1 MKKLIKADLSRVLEL
16 TADHQPVDRAA
27 LAAATK
33 SLSQSRSND
42 YLFLV
47 RKDRFHLMDLSEV
60 YADGSDSNSFL
71 AALET
76 QTCWP
81 VFAMLL
87 HVECVEHGVHRGSVI
102 LADHSDLVRDV
113 AFAAAHIREMV
124 HRCVR
129 YASQCTMME
138 LITYLKTGRC
148 D

>member
-16 TADHQPVDRAA
+16 IAAYQPVDRAA
-27 LAAATK
+27 LTAAAK

-47 RKDRFHLMDLSEV
+47 RKDRFRLMDLSEV

-81 VFAMLL
+81 V
-87 HVECVEHGVHRGSVI
+87 
-102 LADHSDLVRDV
+102 
-113 AFAAAHIREMV
+113 
-124 HRCVR
+124 
-129 YASQCTMME
+129 
-138 LITYLKTGRC
+138 
-148 D
+148 

>member
-1 MKKLIKADLSRVLEL
+1 M
-16 TADHQPVDRAA
+16 
-27 LAAATK
+27 AAATK

-81 VFAMLL
+81 VLAMLL

-113 AFAAAHIREMV
+113 AFAAALPDAQREAHIREW
-124 HRCVR
+124 
-129 YASQCTMME
+129 YAAVCAMRRSVP
-138 LITYLKTGRC
+138 
-148 D
+148 

>member
-1 MKKLIKADLSRVLEL
+1 MLEL
-16 TADHQPVDRAA
+16 IAAYQPVDRAA
-27 LAAATK
+27 LTAAAK
-33 SLSQSRSND
+33 SLSRSRSND
-42 YLFLV
+42 YLFLA
-47 RKDRFHLMDLSEV
+47 RKDRFCLMDLSEV

-81 VFAMLL
+81 VLAMLL
-87 HVECVEHGVHRGSVI
+87 HVECVEYGAYRGSVI
-102 LADHSDLVRDV
+102 LADYSDLVRGV
-113 AFAAAHIREMV
+113 AFAAALPDAQREAHIREMV
-124 HRCVR
+124 RRCVR